1 MSKADGLKI
10 LEELRERCRQDPDF
24 KEKLRSNPV
33 ETMIAA
39 GIAAEDID
47 HEAMKPPEAEAHGMQ
62 ARAHTDDQTL
72 IMCTARWTT
81 CCCVRT
87 ACCVTYGTTKCSGE
101 G

>member
-10 LEELRERCRQDPDF
+10 LEQLRERCRQDPDF
-24 KEKLRSNPV
+24 KEQLRTKPV
-33 ETMIAA
+33 ETMIGA

-47 HEAMKPPEAEAHGMQ
+47 HEAMKPPEGEAHGM
-62 ARAHTDDQTL
+62 RASRDEGTL
-72 IMCTARWTT
+72 IACTARWTT